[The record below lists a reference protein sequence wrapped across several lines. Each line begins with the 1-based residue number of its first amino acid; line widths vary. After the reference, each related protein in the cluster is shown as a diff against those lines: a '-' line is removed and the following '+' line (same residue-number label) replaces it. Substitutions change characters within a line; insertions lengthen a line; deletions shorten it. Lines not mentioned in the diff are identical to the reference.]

1 MSTLTHV
8 ERATLAVMAGHA
20 AEYTRHDTYLSPRAL
35 PPHAPRAQVVS
46 NMRGPVADY
55 HDDALDPR
63 REYMAERATLRG
75 AVALATRRREP
86 WHTLLC
92 DAMGEVWREMLQ
104 EDERATGTRHDS
116 PDVLAWAE
124 TLRPDSDGQ
133 TCCPTFADCAIL
145 LASVQR
151 RMLAG
156 LAPLSHGDLLA
167 ALGNACPGLGIS
179 LAEEQ
184 GEWLARAAM
193 AYAPRPLVRRA
204 TTRDGAA
211 EGLLAT
217 LGQRMTPSELRLMG
231 HLAGVTP

>member
-1 MSTLTHV
+1 MSALTPV

-35 PPHAPRAQVVS
+35 PDRAPRAQAMS
-46 NMRGPVADY
+46 NVRGPVADY

-63 REYMAERATLRG
+63 REYMVERATLRG

-104 EDERATGTRHDS
+104 ENERATGTRHDD
-116 PDVLAWAE
+116 PDVFTWAE
-124 TLRPDSDGQ
+124 TLRAGSDGQ
-133 TCCPTFADCAIL
+133 VYCPTFGDCAVL
-145 LASVQR
+145 LASVR
-151 RMLAG
+151 RRALDG
-156 LAPLSHGDLLA
+156 LAPLTHGDLLVA
-167 ALGNACPGLGIS
+167 IGNACPGLGVS
-179 LAEEQ
+179 LAEEE
-184 GEWLARAAM
+184 GEWLARATM
-193 AYAPRPLVRRA
+193 AYAPRPLVKRA

-217 LGQRMTPSELRLMG
+217 LSLRMAPSESRLMS
-231 HLAGVTP
+231 HLAEVMP